1 MGVFDRIGRIIRS
14 NISDLLDRA
23 EDPEKVL
30 QQIMVDM
37 RQDLREAKLQVA
49 SAIRDQR
56 RLETQY
62 QESVSAADN
71 WETRA
76 VSAVGAGNDELAKE
90 ALKRKKVADQLK
102 QGYKEQLVEQTESV
116 HSLRDSLAALE
127 VKIEEARRKK
137 DLLIARQKRAHAQ
150 KAISETMS
158 GMSKSGALAALERME
173 DRVRSAETRAEAA
186 TEVEA
191 SSLEGRFAELENDD
205 MDHELAKLKAK
216 LAEKKE

>member
-102 QGYKEQLVEQTESV
+102 QGYKEQLDEQTESV
-116 HSLRDSLAALE
+116 HSLRNSLSALE